1 MREMMLTSAPSGLLW
16 LLVLLLASFIAVH
29 AGRLALLGWR
39 AVKGKTEPQAAEK
52 AENAEKEGEKA
63 DGKPEKSA
71 EKSDGKPEKS
81 AEKSDGKPEKSA
93 EKSDG
98 KPEKPA
104 EAPAPV
110 YYLVEKKRVRQK
122 PKYSEPKRIDFKG

>member
-93 EKSDG
+93 E
-98 KPEKPA
+98 
-104 EAPAPV
+104 APAPV

>member
-81 AEKSDGKPEKSA
+81 AE
-93 EKSDG
+93 
-98 KPEKPA
+98 
-104 EAPAPV
+104 APAPV

>member
-81 AEKSDGKPEKSA
+81 AEKSDGKPEK
-93 EKSDG
+93 
-98 KPEKPA
+98 PA